1 MNVANELY
9 TTLRN
14 IKYDSLI
21 LGKGLQMLVACSQN
35 KWAVKHQPTK
45 LYLDRFVRLLVVN
58 ILNPAI
64 EVFVVPLF
72 AENFPQI

>member
-45 LYLDRFVRLLVVN
+45 LYFRSFRKTSCGKYSESCN
-58 ILNPAI
+58 
-64 EVFVVPLF
+64 
-72 AENFPQI
+72 